1 MKLDKNRDLQDW
13 STKLKFMKDNFK
25 MMQRMGGAEKLIILA
40 IIEKEN
46 LEMDTFKMGRNMIKM
61 EILSKID

>member
-1 MKLDKNRDLQDW
+1 MKLDKKRDLQDW
-13 STKLKFMKDNFK
+13 LTKLKFMKDNFK

>member
-1 MKLDKNRDLQDW
+1 MKLDKKRDLQDW